1 MLTFN
6 FNDYGKAAIRRIRE
20 VAPGGRIGYP
30 TNGDYSLDLG
40 FDEERKTR
48 LLIESDDLVW
58 EYSSK
63 FHARQFQL
71 PTLEG
76 DTDQILT
83 ESGYYETAEVA
94 DKYR

>member
-1 MLTFN
+1 MLTFK

-20 VAPGGRIGYP
+20 IAPGGRIGYP
-30 TNGDYSLDLG
+30 TNGDYSLDFG

-48 LLIESDDLVW
+48 LLIESDSLVQ
-58 EYSSK
+58 EYRSK
-63 FHARQFQL
+63 FHARRSQL

-76 DTDQILT
+76 DADQILA